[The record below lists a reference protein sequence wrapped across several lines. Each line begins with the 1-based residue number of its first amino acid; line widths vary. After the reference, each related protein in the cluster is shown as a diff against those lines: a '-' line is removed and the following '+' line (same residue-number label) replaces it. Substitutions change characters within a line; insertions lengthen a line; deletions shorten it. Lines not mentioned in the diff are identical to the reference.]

1 MYTQLNENTQ
11 IHQEIMKKH
20 KNYIALGIV
29 LLIGILYYIFVLVTG
44 HGISCRIYNVTGV
57 YCPSC
62 GLTRM
67 VMSLGRGDIKTAFRE
82 NAVLMI
88 LIPIWVII
96 AILYKTDIF
105 KKHFNREKMLEIL
118 AVISLVIFIVFGVI
132 RNIPYFEL
140 LRPI

>member
-1 MYTQLNENTQ
+1 
-11 IHQEIMKKH
+11 
-20 KNYIALGIV
+20 
-29 LLIGILYYIFVLVTG
+29 
-44 HGISCRIYNVTGV
+44 
-57 YCPSC
+57 
-62 GLTRM
+62 
-67 VMSLGRGDIKTAFRE
+67 
-82 NAVLMI
+82 MI

>member
-1 MYTQLNENTQ
+1 
-11 IHQEIMKKH
+11 
-20 KNYIALGIV
+20 
-29 LLIGILYYIFVLVTG
+29 
-44 HGISCRIYNVTGV
+44 
-57 YCPSC
+57 
-62 GLTRM
+62 M